1 MEASKDRIEINPS
14 VCGGRP
20 VFRGTRITVAG
31 VLEFLQAGDT
41 VEDILDNFPEL
52 KPEDI
57 DAAWAY
63 VLDLASGRHG
73 SIPTRMAG

>member
-1 MEASKDRIEINPS
+1 M
-14 VCGGRP
+14 
-20 VFRGTRITVAG
+20 AG

-41 VEDILDNFPEL
+41 VEDILENFPEL

>member
-1 MEASKDRIEINPS
+1 MESSLDRIEINPS

-31 VLEFLQAGDT
+31 VLEFLQAGDS
-41 VEDILDNFPEL
+41 VEDILENFPDL
-52 KPEDI
+52 KREDI

-63 VLDLASGRHG
+63 VLDLARGQHG
-73 SIPTRMAG
+73 SLPTRLAS